1 MTMIYR
7 SHRGVESLHNGTFLC
22 EALVLDGE
30 LLEKCCKSAK
40 LLQDPVI
47 QILSISIQ
55 ILRSWTKLLAHECV
69 RVGALPLF
77 CVRSAVCPLTC
88 LNPAS

>member
-30 LLEKCCKSAK
+30 LLFEVEKCCKSAK

-69 RVGALPLF
+69 RVPALPLF
-77 CVRSAVCPLTC
+77 CVLSAVCFV
-88 LNPAS
+88 